1 MLSAILWIFPA
12 LGSAI
17 FDALKNVSA
26 KRGLEDFDPL
36 IVSWT
41 RVIYA
46 TIVVMP
52 FMFIQGIPNVDQ
64 TFWVV
69 VFLRTVLDAF
79 AVVLYMKAIKLAD
92 LSLVVPM
99 LALTPV
105 FLVITEFVVTGDAP
119 SVAGL
124 AGISLVVFGAYFL
137 NKKNGQSFFE
147 PFRAI
152 ITNRGVFLM
161 FCVSAL
167 WGVTSLLHRIGIAHS
182 NPFFYGGVGEIA
194 LVLVLTPVALWWN
207 RAGVIASLKSKAFL
221 KVAPTGI
228 FDGLG
233 FLAQVIAQG
242 MTLASYVIAVKR
254 TSIAFSSLLGGYIF
268 GENLNGRILPI
279 VIMLLGVVCITVL

>member
-36 IVSWT
+36 IISWT
-41 RVIYA
+41 RVVYA
-46 TIVVMP
+46 AIVVAP
-52 FMFIQGIPNVDQ
+52 FMFIQGIPDVDQ

-69 VFLRTVLDAF
+69 VVLRTILDAF

-92 LSLVVPM
+92 LSLAVPM

-105 FLVITEFVVTGDAP
+105 FLVATEFIVIGDVPSASGFFGILMVV
-119 SVAGL
+119 
-124 AGISLVVFGAYFL
+124 IGAYLL
-137 NKKNGQSFFE
+137 NKKTRQSFFE
-147 PFRAI
+147 PFREVI
-152 ITNRGVFLM
+152 VNRGVFLM
-161 FCVSAL
+161 LCVAAL

-194 LVLVLTPVALWWN
+194 LVFVLTPVALWWN
-207 RAGVIASLKSKAFL
+207 RAGVIASLNPRAFL

-254 TSIAFSSLLGGYIF
+254 TSIAFSSLLGGYLF
-268 GENLNGRILPI
+268 GENLKGRIIPI
-279 VIMLLGVVCITVL
+279 IVMLFGVVCITLL